1 MNTKGLIDSALEH
14 ERARASVKTVFGEP
28 LRVDGKTFIPVA
40 KLPADQSAGRA
51 AEPVGVV
58 EISGDRTKYVGFG
71 QTRRFAWIAAISA
84 SLGLLVGRVL
94 GKRRWWRAG
103 F

>member
-14 ERARASVKTVFGEP
+14 ERARAGVKTVFGEP
-28 LRVDGKTFIPVA
+28 VRVDGKTFIPVA
-40 KLPADQSAGRA
+40 KMPADKSSGSAA
-51 AEPVGVV
+51 QPLGVV

-71 QTRRFAWIAAISA
+71 QTKRLGWIAAISA
-84 SLGLLVGRVL
+84 AVGLLVGRIL
-94 GKRRWWRAG
+94 GRRKGWRAG